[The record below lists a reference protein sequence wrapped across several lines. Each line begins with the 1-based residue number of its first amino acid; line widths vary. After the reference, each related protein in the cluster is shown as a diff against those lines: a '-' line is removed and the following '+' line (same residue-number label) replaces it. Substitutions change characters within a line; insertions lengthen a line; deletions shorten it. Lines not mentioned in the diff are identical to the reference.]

1 MLLIT
6 TIGTSILMLAYLW
19 DLRKVKFTT
28 QNIVTV
34 GMFSAMSFV
43 LYLIQFVKYPQ
54 GGGISLFSMLP
65 TLILGILY
73 GHRIGITG
81 GLIFGLLKCL
91 NGAVIIHPAQFILDY
106 LLANMALGLVGI
118 GYGGSSRFNL
128 LVKALA
134 SAIIGVSCL
143 VISGAVFFGE
153 YAPAGMN
160 IWWYAF
166 LYNISSAGVES
177 ILSVL
182 ILMLMPIARLKRI
195 LRVPVI
201 K

>member
-6 TIGTSILMLAYLW
+6 TLITSLIMLIYIW
-19 DLRKVKFTT
+19 DLRKVKLSTK
-28 QNIVTV
+28 NIVII

-65 TLILGILY
+65 TLVLSILY

-91 NGAVIIHPAQFILDY
+91 NGAVIIHPTQFILDY
-106 LLANMALGLVGI
+106 LLSNMALGLVGVGNNNSKVNLFI
-118 GYGGSSRFNL
+118 RAFGSTML
-128 LVKALA
+128 
-134 SAIIGVSCL
+134 GVLCL
-143 VISGAVFFGE
+143 VVSGGVFFGE

-166 LYNISSAGVES
+166 VYNMSSAGVES
-177 ILSVL
+177 LLTIAVL
-182 ILMLMPIARLKRI
+182 LAIPLTHLERI
-195 LRVPVI
+195 FKITRN
-201 K
+201 

>member
-6 TIGTSILMLAYLW
+6 TCITSLIMLVYIW
-19 DLRKVKFTT
+19 DLRKVKLSTK
-28 QNIVTV
+28 NIVII

-65 TLILGILY
+65 TLVLSILY

-91 NGAVIIHPAQFILDY
+91 NGAVIIHPTQFILDY
-106 LLANMALGLVGI
+106 LLANMALGLVGVVNNN
-118 GYGGSSRFNL
+118 GKVNL
-128 LVKALA
+128 FIRAFA
-134 SAIIGVSCL
+134 STMLGVLCL
-143 VISGAVFFGE
+143 VVSGGVFFGE

-166 LYNISSAGVES
+166 VYNMSSAGVES
-177 ILSVL
+177 LLTIAVL
-182 ILMLMPIARLKRI
+182 LAIPLTHLERI
-195 LRVPVI
+195 FKITRN
-201 K
+201 

>member
-6 TIGTSILMLAYLW
+6 TCITSLIMLVYIW
-19 DLRKVKFTT
+19 DLRKVKLSTK
-28 QNIVTV
+28 NIVII

-65 TLILGILY
+65 TLVLSILY

-91 NGAVIIHPAQFILDY
+91 NGAVIIHPTQFILDY
-106 LLANMALGLVGI
+106 LLANMALGLVGVVNNN
-118 GYGGSSRFNL
+118 SKVNL
-128 LVKALA
+128 FIRAFA
-134 SAIIGVSCL
+134 STMLGVLCL
-143 VISGAVFFGE
+143 VVSGGVFFGE

-166 LYNISSAGVES
+166 VYNMSSAGVES
-177 ILSVL
+177 LLTIAVL
-182 ILMLMPIARLKRI
+182 LVIPLTHLERI
-195 LRVPVI
+195 FKITRN
-201 K
+201 